1 MSEDGGLEWLYEILQ
16 DTQLEQFLSRIRDD
30 LQITRLS
37 HFDYV
42 QPEDLERIGMG
53 RPGARRLLEAAKK
66 RRGSQWRK
74 KLNKLIPSGG
84 GSGSGGSKSGGKEL
98 RKTLDVEPIGLTC
111 LIQEKDIVLGC
122 KLGDGSFGVVKQGEW
137 TTPSGRTKSVAVK
150 VLKQDALKQP
160 GLFEDFIR
168 EVQAMH
174 RLNHPQLI
182 RLYGI
187 VLSQPLMMIT
197 ELAPLG
203 SLLDY
208 LRKQLCQISV
218 AVLWDYATQVSRGM
232 AYLESKRYLHRDLAC
247 RNVLLASVDK
257 IKIGDFGLVRVVPE
271 EADCYVMSEH
281 SKVPFPWC
289 APESLR
295 RRQFSHKSDAWMWA
309 VSVWEMFTFGEEP
322 WIGLN
327 GTEILIKIDRDGER
341 LARPDACPLK
351 LYTLMLQCWDK
362 DPAKRPTFAEILA
375 LMNSE
380 CPAIVK
386 VGSDG
391 PSPGAVC
398 PGEIC
403 DAMPGDTLVII
414 EAYSEMYWC
423 KVQSLRTFQ
432 IGYHPRHNLVG
443 GKIGSGDISLPLDNS
458 FIHTGHG
465 SVGGGETWGSPS
477 VIDPMY
483 LNNPMAP
490 PDLLGYPPPQKKNK
504 NKVSEVVGK
513 RLQPQKQFS
522 YRRLEAEKGGSGSSS
537 GGSVAGSGSV
547 RERRAIRAAPARPP
561 QPNVALNSAPLI
573 DLSDITPPSPS
584 PHVLSPHC
592 LLDAPIDVPTVG
604 NGYQRM
610 EELVKSESPDPFD
623 TSRVFTGPTAQHSI
637 LSQPPDLME
646 ELKSKINWQPNGQD
660 FHQPANVIRNR
671 WDSKDNNLRSEWN
684 QSISYGNVE
693 PTSPAYRRNTIGDGD
708 IRLGNGDPG
717 KYQDLGNLFDASQS
731 LPEPPSLSASQ
742 LPSPSYGN
750 LMPSQTAEEE
760 VSAGVSG
767 STNSSYMNT
776 DDVELSEKLSKI
788 WLESKGLTQEG
799 KIKLHNEVVAESKRK
814 ARNLYDPAEANY
826 HKVVYSS
833 TPQHT
838 LYGNDKMYELMTL
851 VEGSTQEECHHA
863 LERNSWDLPSALKY
877 IKLGRL
883 LRLGV
888 ASRQECE
895 TELENCQW
903 DVVVAASRLLDVS
916 RT

>member
-1 MSEDGGLEWLYEILQ
+1 MSDDGGLEWLYEILQ

-42 QPEDLERIGMG
+42 LPEDLERIGMG

-74 KLNKLIPSGG
+74 KLNKLIPTGAS
-84 GSGSGGSKSGGKEL
+84 SSTSGSKSSSKEV
-98 RKTLDVEPIGLTC
+98 RKTIDIEPAGLTC
-111 LIQEKDIVLGC
+111 LIQEKDIALGY

-137 TTPSGRTKSVAVK
+137 TTPTGRTKSVAVK
-150 VLKQDALKQP
+150 VLKQDALQQP

-174 RLNHPQLI
+174 RLDHPQLI

-187 VLSQPLMMIT
+187 VLSKPLMMIT

-257 IKIGDFGLVRVVPE
+257 VKIGDFGLVRVVPE
-271 EADCYVMSEH
+271 ESDCYVMSEH

-327 GTEILIKIDRDGER
+327 GTQILVKIDRDGER
-341 LARPDACPLK
+341 LPRPDACPPK
-351 LYTLMLQCWDK
+351 LYNLMLQCWDK
-362 DPAKRPTFAEILA
+362 DPAKRPSFAEIHA

-380 CPAIVK
+380 TPSIVK
-386 VGSDG
+386 SGSDG
-391 PSPGAVC
+391 PSHGAVA

-403 DAMPGDTLVII
+403 DAMPGDSLVII
-414 EAYSEMYWC
+414 EAHSELYWC
-423 KVQSLRTFQ
+423 KVQNLRTYR
-432 IGYHPRHNLVG
+432 IGYYPRHCVVG

-465 SVGGGETWGSPS
+465 SVGGGESWGSPS
-477 VIDPMY
+477 AIDPVY
-483 LNNPMAP
+483 LNNPMVP
-490 PDLLGYPPPQKKNK
+490 PDLLGYPVQKRNK
-504 NKVSEVVGK
+504 NKVTEVVGK

-522 YRRLEAEKGGSGSSS
+522 YRRLEAERGGGSESSS
-537 GGSVAGSGSV
+537 GGSAGGTS
-547 RERRAIRAAPARPP
+547 RERRATRAAPARPP
-561 QPNVALNSAPLI
+561 QPSVVNNSAPLI
-573 DLSDITPPSPS
+573 DLGDAPPPVIHHSRLQS
-584 PHVLSPHC
+584 QQSLI
-592 LLDAPIDVPTVG
+592 DAPIDVPQVG
-604 NGYQRM
+604 NGYPRM
-610 EELVKSESPDPFD
+610 DEMVRRDSPDPFD
-623 TSRVFTGPTAQHSI
+623 TSRVFTGPS
-637 LSQPPDLME
+637 SQPTNIDFMD
-646 ELKSKINWQPNGQD
+646 ELRSRISLQPNGQD
-660 FHQPANVIRNR
+660 LNQSSMVRNR
-671 WDSKDNNLRSEWN
+671 WENQDNSSGIDWS
-684 QSISYGNVE
+684 QPVSYGNLDATLPVV
-693 PTSPAYRRNTIGDGD
+693 RNNISDMIDG
-708 IRLGNGDPG
+708 RLGNDSNG
-717 KYQDLGNLFDASQS
+717 KYNDLENLFDASQS
-731 LPEPPSLSASQ
+731 LPDLPSNEPVEQ
-742 LPSPSYGN
+742 LSPSYGN
-750 LMPSQTAEEE
+750 LLAGCNAQETELAQNTA
-760 VSAGVSG
+760 SSLNT
-767 STNSSYMNT
+767 SSSYMNT
-776 DDVELSEKLSKI
+776 NDVELSEKLNKI
-788 WLESKGLTQEG
+788 WLESKGLTQDR
-799 KIKLHNEVVAESKRK
+799 KIKLHNQVVAESKRK

-826 HKVVYSS
+826 HKVVY
-833 TPQHT
+833 TGAPQHT
-838 LYGNDKMYELMTL
+838 LYGNDKMYELMSL

-863 LERNSWDLPSALKY
+863 LERNSWDLPSALRY

-895 TELENCQW
+895 AELEKCQW